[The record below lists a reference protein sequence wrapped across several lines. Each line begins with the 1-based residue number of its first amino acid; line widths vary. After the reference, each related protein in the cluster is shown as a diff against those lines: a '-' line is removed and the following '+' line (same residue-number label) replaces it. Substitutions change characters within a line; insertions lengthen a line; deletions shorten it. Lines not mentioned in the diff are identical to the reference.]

1 MKKFIFLHVILFMFS
16 CSSVLSKFA
25 SRQDFMSLKFILLY
39 GSVLFILFL
48 YALLW
53 QQVIKKM
60 NITVAY
66 ANKAITVIWGMIWG
80 MILFEEQITLNKI
93 AGALIIIVGVICM
106 VGEESAK

>member
-1 MKKFIFLHVILFMFS
+1 
-16 CSSVLSKFA
+16 
-25 SRQDFMSLKFILLY
+25 MSLKFILLY

-66 ANKAITVIWGMIWG
+66 ANKAITVIWGMMWG
-80 MILFEEQITLNKI
+80 MILFGEQISLNKI
-93 AGALIIIVGVICM
+93 AGALIIIAGVICM
-106 VGEESAK
+106 AGEESAN